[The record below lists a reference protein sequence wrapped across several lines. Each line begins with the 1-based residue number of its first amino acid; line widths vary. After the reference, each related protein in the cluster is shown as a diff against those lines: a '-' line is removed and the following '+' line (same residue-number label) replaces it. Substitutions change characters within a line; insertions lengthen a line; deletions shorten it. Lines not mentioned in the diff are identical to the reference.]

1 MTKKILDDQT
11 DFVQQ
16 APLLEQAEDQWWQS
30 TDKSRIKIDQKFLE
44 TKKGKLTLIFGF
56 LLMILIA
63 FIIILVMIKQ
73 QMNQGENPSILP
85 QPEVDKDL
93 TPLQQQIKDLRF
105 QLEAADPVI
114 KEIPFPLVDME
125 ISVSS
130 E

>member
-11 DFVQQ
+11 DFAQQ
-16 APLLEQAEDQWWQS
+16 APLLEQVEDQWWQS

-73 QMNQGENPSILP
+73 QMNQGENSSILP

-114 KEIPFPLVDME
+114 KETPFPLVDME
-125 ISVSS
+125 ISVLS

>member
-11 DFVQQ
+11 DFAHQ

-30 TDKSRIKIDQKFLE
+30 TDKSRIKTDQKFLE

-56 LLMILIA
+56 LLMILVA

-73 QMNQGENPSILP
+73 QMNQGGNPSILP
-85 QPEVDKDL
+85 QPETDKDL
-93 TPLQQQIKDLRF
+93 TPLQQQIKDLRL
-105 QLEAADPVI
+105 QLETADPAI
-114 KEIPFPLVDME
+114 KETPFPIVDME

>member
-11 DFVQQ
+11 DFAQQ
-16 APLLEQAEDQWWQS
+16 APLLEQVEDQWWQS

-93 TPLQQQIKDLRF
+93 TLLQQQIKDLRF

>member
-11 DFVQQ
+11 DFVHQ

-56 LLMILIA
+56 LLIILIA
-63 FIIILVMIKQ
+63 FTIILVMIKQ
-73 QMNQGENPSILP
+73 QMNQDGNPSILP
-85 QPEVDKDL
+85 QPETDKDL

-114 KEIPFPLVDME
+114 KETPFPLVDME
-125 ISVSS
+125 ISVLS

>member
-73 QMNQGENPSILP
+73 QMNQGENSSILP

-114 KEIPFPLVDME
+114 KETPFPLVDME
-125 ISVSS
+125 ISVLS

>member
-1 MTKKILDDQT
+1 MTKKNLDDQT

>member
-1 MTKKILDDQT
+1 MTKKNLDDQT
-11 DFVQQ
+11 DFAQQ

>member
-11 DFVQQ
+11 DFAHQ

-56 LLMILIA
+56 LLMILIV

-114 KEIPFPLVDME
+114 KETPFPLVDME
-125 ISVSS
+125 ISVLI

>member
-11 DFVQQ
+11 DFAHQ

-56 LLMILIA
+56 LLIILIA
-63 FIIILVMIKQ
+63 FTIILVMIKQ
-73 QMNQGENPSILP
+73 QMNQDGNPSILP
-85 QPEVDKDL
+85 QPEADKDL

-114 KEIPFPLVDME
+114 KETPFPLVDME
-125 ISVSS
+125 ISVLS